1 MHRCCN
7 ARTVR
12 HGIPDAPITAAR
24 SSVPWPPPACP
35 RWCPTPSGTVSI
47 TRALQRGLSPRLVA
61 DAHDTSLMMLER
73 NYAKYI
79 ADHSDAALRTAQ
91 IDLTPTTTDPVVVPL
106 ASRRP

>member
-1 MHRCCN
+1 
-7 ARTVR
+7 
-12 HGIPDAPITAAR
+12 
-24 SSVPWPPPACP
+24 
-35 RWCPTPSGTVSI
+35 
-47 TRALQRGLSPRLVA
+47 
-61 DAHDTSLMMLER
+61 MMLER